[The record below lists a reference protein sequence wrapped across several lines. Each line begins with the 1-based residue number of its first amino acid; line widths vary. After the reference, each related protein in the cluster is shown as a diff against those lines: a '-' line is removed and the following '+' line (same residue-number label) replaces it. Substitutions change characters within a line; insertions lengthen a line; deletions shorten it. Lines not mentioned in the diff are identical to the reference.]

1 MIGDGEMGIGC
12 DVVSDGLAVWIRAG
26 DGWEGAS
33 GQVDVT
39 IGVEVD
45 RGMSKV
51 GSAAGG
57 GRAIQGKVESDGCG
71 EVDVTAEVD
80 VAQEV
85 AKAGGG
91 KKSARGV
98 GVLEQVPLMNIG
110 MFDNPMTT
118 EAIKG
123 LT

>member
-1 MIGDGEMGIGC
+1 MTGDGGVGIGC
-12 DVVSDGLAVWIRAG
+12 DELAMWIREG
-26 DGWEGAS
+26 DGREDAS
-33 GQVDVT
+33 GPMDLNV
-39 IGVEVD
+39 GMEVD
-45 RGMSKV
+45 RGVSKV
-51 GSAAGG
+51 GNAGDG
-57 GRAIQGKVESDGCG
+57 GTTIRGEVACVECG
-71 EVDVTAEVD
+71 EVTAEVD
-80 VAQEV
+80 VAREV

-98 GVLEQVPLMNIG
+98 GVLKQVPLMNLG

>member
-1 MIGDGEMGIGC
+1 M
-12 DVVSDGLAVWIRAG
+12 
-26 DGWEGAS
+26 
-33 GQVDVT
+33 DVT
-39 IGVEVD
+39 VGVEVD
-45 RGMSKV
+45 CGVSMV

-57 GRAIQGKVESDGCG
+57 GTAIRGEVESGGC
-71 EVDVTAEVD
+71 EVDGTAEVD
-80 VAQEV
+80 VGREV

-98 GVLEQVPLMNIG
+98 GVLKQVPLMNLGI
-110 MFDNPMTT
+110 FDNPMTT

>member
-1 MIGDGEMGIGC
+1 MDKRRRFRE
-12 DVVSDGLAVWIRAG
+12 D
-26 DGWEGAS
+26 AS
-33 GQVDVT
+33 GPMELNV
-39 IGVEVD
+39 GVEVD
-45 RGMSKV
+45 RGVSKV
-51 GSAAGG
+51 GSEGG
-57 GRAIQGKVESDGCG
+57 GGTTIRGEVACVGCG

-80 VAQEV
+80 VDPEV

-98 GVLEQVPLMNIG
+98 GVLKQVPLMNLG

>member
-1 MIGDGEMGIGC
+1 MFGDGGVGIGW
-12 DVVSDGLAVWIRAG
+12 DDAGGGLAMWIEGG
-26 DGWEGAS
+26 DGWELAG

-39 IGVEVD
+39 VGAEVD
-45 RGMSKV
+45 RGVSMA
-51 GSAAGG
+51 GSEAGG
-57 GRAIQGKVESDGCG
+57 GTALRGEVEGGGC

-80 VAQEV
+80 VGREV

-98 GVLEQVPLMNIG
+98 GVLKQVPLMNLGI
-110 MFDNPMTT
+110 FDNPMTT

>member
-1 MIGDGEMGIGC
+1 MEC
-12 DVVSDGLAVWIRAG
+12 
-26 DGWEGAS
+26 
-33 GQVDVT
+33 
-39 IGVEVD
+39 
-45 RGMSKV
+45 
-51 GSAAGG
+51 
-57 GRAIQGKVESDGCG
+57 DGCG

-80 VAQEV
+80 VAREV

-98 GVLEQVPLMNIG
+98 GVLKQVPLMNLG